1 MDNITFT
8 PTPAPLRMPEQNLDW
23 YTRSPTDHLA
33 GFGWPG
39 WRTAAARTTVALVTI
54 LVTAFAVHE
63 MYAAANVGGM
73 ASLEW
78 LLIIV
83 FTVTSAWIG
92 FSAGTAVAGALFAVR
107 HPKRIKTG
115 GATGGLT
122 ALVMPVYNENPREVF
137 SALAAMIDDLPRE
150 ARAHFEVFI
159 LSDTTNAETW
169 IAEERALANLR
180 RLAGGTRVWYR
191 RRRHNTHRK
200 AGNVADFVRRWG
212 GRYDHMVVLD
222 ADSLMTGK
230 CLAELRQ
237 AMIDDPKS
245 GIIQTGPILIGGTT
259 PFARAQQFANTIT
272 GPVVSEGVS
281 AWQGDDGNYW
291 GHNAIIR
298 MEAFASAAGL
308 PQLPG
313 KPPFG
318 GTILSHDFVE
328 AALIRRAGWS
338 VTLRNDIKGSYEG
351 APTDLFGIITRDRR
365 WAQGNLQHG
374 RIVGAAGLTAASRV
388 HFLMGIFAYLMS
400 PIWLLL
406 ILTGMALAVQATFI
420 RPEYFPH
427 GFALFPN
434 WPAFDVERLIQLFIL
449 SMGVLLL
456 PKALGLMR
464 AILHGPTRR
473 AAGGSAFLV
482 AGAFVELLISTMI
495 APIMMLAQTQIVF
508 SIMLGRAVGWTPQA
522 RQGASVP
529 WAIVAR
535 YHMLHVLVGIALA
548 AIAWFHS
555 PELAAWM
562 SPTLVA
568 LIFAVPISKA
578 MGSPWLGR
586 RLRRAYLM
594 ITPQEAEPPEVLRT
608 ARRLAHYFPAALPGN
623 ALITLADD
631 QELCWAHRLSLEPGE
646 RGRGKFDAATALAT
660 VKLDEAESLEELA
673 DWLEP
678 QERLSL
684 LSDTGLLDRA
694 LALRAK
700 KTIRAA

>member
-1 MDNITFT
+1 
-8 PTPAPLRMPEQNLDW
+8 MPEQNLDW
-23 YTRSPTDHLA
+23 AGHLPSAHLA

-39 WRTAAARTTVALVTI
+39 WRTAAARTTVAVITLAVTI
-54 LVTAFAVHE
+54 FAVGE
-63 MYAAANVGGM
+63 MYAAASVGGM

-78 LLIIV
+78 LLIAV
-83 FTVTSAWIG
+83 FAVTTLWIG
-92 FSAGTAVAGALFAVR
+92 FSAGTAIAGAFFARR
-107 HPKRIKTG
+107 HPRRLR
-115 GATGGLT
+115 GARPQAEGGLT
-122 ALVMPVYNENPREVF
+122 ALVMPVYNEDPREVF
-137 SALAAMIDDLPRE
+137 SALAAMVDDLPKAVRP
-150 ARAHFEVFI
+150 HFEVFI

-169 IAEERALANLR
+169 IAEEQALTNLR

-212 GRYDHMVVLD
+212 GRYAHMVVLD

-230 CLAELRQ
+230 CLADLRQ
-237 AMIDDPKS
+237 AMIDDPRS
-245 GIIQTGPILIGGTT
+245 GIIQTSPMLIGATT
-259 PFARAQQFANTIT
+259 PFARAQQFANTVT
-272 GPVVSEGVS
+272 GPIVSEGVS
-281 AWQGDDGNYW
+281 AWQGEDGNYW

-328 AALIRRAGWS
+328 AALIRRAGWN
-338 VTLRNDIKGSYEG
+338 VTLRNDISGSYEG

-374 RIVGAAGLTAASRV
+374 RIVGAAGLRATSRV
-388 HFLMGIFAYLMS
+388 HFLIGIFAYLMS

-406 ILTGMALAVQATFI
+406 ILVGMALAVQATFI
-420 RPEYFPH
+420 RPEYFPN
-427 GFALFPN
+427 GFALFPT
-434 WPAFDVERLIQLFIL
+434 WPAFDVERLIQLFVL
-449 SMGVLLL
+449 SVVILLL
-456 PKALGLMR
+456 PKAMGLVR
-464 AILHGPTRR
+464 AMMHGPTRR
-473 AAGGSAFLV
+473 AAGGSGFLM
-482 AGAFVELLISTMI
+482 AGALLELVISTLI

-508 SIMLGRAVGWTPQA
+508 SILLGRAVGWTPQA
-522 RQGASVP
+522 RQGSSVP

-535 YHMLHVLVGIALA
+535 YHMMHVIVGVGLA
-548 AIAWFHS
+548 AIALFHS

-568 LIFAVPISKA
+568 LILAVPISKA
-578 MGSPWLGR
+578 AGSPWLGR
-586 RLRRAYLM
+586 KLRRAYLM
-594 ITPQEAEPPEVLRT
+594 ITPQESEPPEIVRT
-608 ARRLAHYFPAALPGN
+608 ANRLAHYFPAKLPGN

-631 QELCWAHRLSLEPGE
+631 QDLFWAHRLSLEPGE

-660 VKLDEAESLEELA
+660 AKLGEAESLEELA

-684 LSDTGLLDRA
+684 LSDTTLLDRA
-694 LALRAK
+694 LALRNK
-700 KTIRAA
+700 KKIQAA